1 MNAYIQYIMDIATQG
16 EVCSDWLT
24 HIHPTISHIMSR
36 LAGCY
41 GATALWFPTA
51 MLLFV
56 GAWMIQ
62 DAINHPKE
70 S

>member
-1 MNAYIQYIMDIATQG
+1 MNAYVQYVLDILTQG
-16 EVCSDWLT
+16 EVCSDSLT
-24 HIHPTISHIMSR
+24 HMQPTIAHILSR

-41 GATALWFPTA
+41 GATALWFPTV
-51 MLLFV
+51 LFCFV
-56 GAWMIQ
+56 AAWMLQ